1 MSNEFRP
8 RAHRP
13 HLLQEVMRTSQAL
26 LAVFSRQVGMPAS
39 RLALLRLLAIA
50 GEDGL
55 GVMRMA
61 REMGVN
67 PAAITR
73 SIKDLERA
81 GLVAVTPDATDAR
94 RKAARLTAAGVR
106 TFQRLHDRG
115 HQFESALAGD
125 VSAQDV
131 ATTVR
136 VLARLRGRIE
146 TIAAGAEPPAGGPVT
161 RRRP

>member
-8 RAHRP
+8 HAHRP
-13 HLLQEVMRTSQAL
+13 HLLQEVMRTSQVL

-50 GEDGL
+50 GEQGL
-55 GVMRMA
+55 GVMRIA

-67 PAAITR
+67 AAAITR
-73 SIKDLERA
+73 AVKDLERA
-81 GLVAVTPDATDAR
+81 GLVIVKPDATDAR
-94 RKAARLTAAGVR
+94 RKTARLTGAGLR
-106 TFQRLHDRG
+106 TFERLHDRG
-115 HQFESALAGD
+115 HEFESALAGD
-125 VSAQDV
+125 VSEQDV

-136 VLARLRGRIE
+136 VLARLRARIE
-146 TIAAGAEPPAGGPVT
+146 AIADAAAPAGDPVT